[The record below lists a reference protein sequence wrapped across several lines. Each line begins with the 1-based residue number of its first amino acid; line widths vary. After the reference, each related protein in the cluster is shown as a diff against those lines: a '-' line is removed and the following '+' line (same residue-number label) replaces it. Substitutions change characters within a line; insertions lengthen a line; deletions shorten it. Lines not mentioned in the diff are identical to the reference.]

1 MGRNGK
7 TVAAKLLSDFSG
19 GGIGVKWSGN
29 GGLAGHGQPKLEGM
43 GKFYLALLQK
53 ARAAL
58 GGEDGQQLRWV
69 ANVIRLQ
76 A

>member
-1 MGRNGK
+1 MS
-7 TVAAKLLSDFSG
+7 SDSTRLDSTRLVR
-19 GGIGVKWSGN
+19 GIGVKWSGN